1 MRNYVSL
8 LVLAMVT
15 PPLAAQTGN
24 SPATPSQTS
33 TAAAKIDPLDRVVCR
48 SEETLGSR
56 LKKHKVCATLREWQ
70 DQELENR
77 QAAQGMQGVG
87 TGCPEGGG
95 GPGC

>member
-1 MRNYVSL
+1 MRKYVSL

-24 SPATPSQTS
+24 SPGASVPPAPQ
-33 TAAAKIDPLDRVVCR
+33 AKENPLDKIVCR
-48 SEETLGSR
+48 SEETIGSR

-70 DQELENR
+70 EQAAENR
-77 QAAQGMQGVG
+77 VAAEGMQGVG
-87 TGCPEGGG
+87 TGCPEGGS

>member
-24 SPATPSQTS
+24 SPGVSVQAASQ
-33 TAAAKIDPLDRVVCR
+33 AKEDPLDKIVCR
-48 SEETLGSR
+48 SEETIGSR

-70 DQELENR
+70 EQELENR

-87 TGCPEGGG
+87 TGCPEGGS